1 MEKPNN
7 KHKAFKELTELMKQT
22 LRTIKEIDYWLE
34 IELSLLEQYENQLR
48 SGDETKWLLLTENC
62 IIHSKTKSLIESERL
77 RQLSLKRKI
86 YIDYLKEK

>member
-7 KHKAFKELTELMKQT
+7 KHKAFQELTELMKET
-22 LRTIKEIDYWLE
+22 FKTIKEMDYWLE
-34 IELSLLEQYENQLR
+34 IELSLLDQYENQIR
-48 SGDETKWLLLTENC
+48 SGDETKWLLLTESC
-62 IIHSKTKSLIESERL
+62 IIHSKTKSLIVSERL